1 MKKKIIL
8 GSQSPRR
15 HSLIKNLN
23 VNFEVIVPDFD
34 EKLDSDN
41 FSDDI
46 IKSLSFQKAQSIL
59 NKKTQT
65 IVNSFVISA
74 DTVVILENK
83 ILGKPK
89 DEAEA
94 IEMLKSLSG
103 KTHYVATAVTVLDS
117 DTKKSLTEI
126 VKTYV
131 TFQDLAD
138 ELIKDYVKTFKPF
151 DKAGSYGIQEMGK
164 DFIKSVDGDL
174 ENVIG
179 LPTNTLK
186 DMLLS
191 FGYEFV

>member
-15 HSLIKNLN
+15 NSLIKNLN
-23 VNFEVIVPDFD
+23 VDFEVIIPDFD

-65 IVNSFVISA
+65 IVNSLVISA

-94 IEMLKSLSG
+94 IEMLKFLSG

-138 ELIKDYVKTFKPF
+138 ELIKDYVKTFKPL
-151 DKAGSYGIQEMGK
+151 DKAGSYGIQEMGEE
-164 DFIKSVDGDL
+164 FIKSVDGDI

-179 LPTNTLK
+179 LPTNILK
-186 DMLLS
+186 EMLLR
-191 FGYEFV
+191 FEYEFV

>member
-15 HSLIKNLN
+15 NSLIKNLN
-23 VNFEVIVPDFD
+23 VDFEVIIPDFD

-65 IVNSFVISA
+65 IVNSLVISA

-94 IEMLKSLSG
+94 IEMLKFLSG

-138 ELIKDYVKTFKPF
+138 ELIKDYVKTFKPL
-151 DKAGSYGIQEMGK
+151 DKAGSYGIQEMGEE
-164 DFIKSVDGDL
+164 FIKSVDGDI

-186 DMLLS
+186 EMLLR
-191 FGYEFV
+191 FEYEFV

>member
-23 VNFEVIVPDFD
+23 VDFEIIVPDFD

-65 IVNSFVISA
+65 IVNSLVISA

-126 VKTYV
+126 IKTYV
-131 TFQDLAD
+131 TFQDLPG
-138 ELIKDYVKTFKPF
+138 ELIQDYVKTFKPF
-151 DKAGSYGIQEMGK
+151 DKAGSYGIQEMGEE
-164 DFIKSVDGDL
+164 FIKSVDGDL

-186 DMLLS
+186 QMLLC
-191 FGYEFV
+191 FEYE